1 MHGPITK
8 ILLLKPCTLHLEP
21 FLQSNCE
28 SGVIMNDKHYR
39 LGCDIGGTF
48 TDFVL
53 LNDQTGEL
61 TINKCL
67 TTPKDPSDAVEQ
79 GIREL
84 EVKVPGF
91 VEKMDEVIHGT
102 TLVINSIIERKGAR
116 TGLITTK
123 GFRDVLELGRE
134 IRYAPY
140 DIFSEYP
147 KPLVPRQFRLEVDE
161 RVRSDGSILKPLDPE
176 EAKQVVR
183 TLAAMGVESIAVC
196 LINSFENPAHELMI
210 KEIIEKEA
218 PHASVSV
225 SYHVLPQIREYE
237 RTSTTVT
244 NAYVKPL
251 TGSYLARLSGRLE
264 SIGCKGKLFIM
275 LSSGGITS
283 VDTAARFPVRIIESG
298 PTAAVI
304 AGQYYGK
311 MFDLPD
317 MFCFDMG
324 GTTAKSCLIQRGVAG
339 VVPTFEVGRV
349 QRFMKGS
356 GLTIQVPVVDLMEI
370 GAGGGSIARVSKL
383 GTLQVGPE
391 SSAADPGPTCY
402 ARGGQDPCV
411 TDADLLLG
419 YLDENY
425 FLGGEMKLDK
435 EAAKRT
441 VMEKIS
447 KPLGV
452 SFIQAIWGIHDLI
465 NETMAAAA
473 KTHIAEKGGNPKI
486 VTVAAFG
493 GAGPVHAYGLAKKLG
508 APRLIVPPNAG
519 VGSALGFFTAPRA
532 FDLVR
537 SHKVSLADANF
548 AEIER
553 LFQELEA
560 QGDKTLK
567 KAGKEEAVRFERS
580 LDMRF
585 VGQGSETNVPVAER
599 DFMRMKKEE
608 IRKKF
613 DLIYEKLYGR
623 TYPDSAVEFINFKVR
638 ASLPERFFKFTK
650 LARKGQSLKAAI
662 KGQRPAYSGFT
673 KDFIPYTVYDRYKLF
688 PDAKFKG
695 PAIIEEKE
703 STVIVGEDATVSVD
717 HYGFLW
723 VDLKAGERRK
733 AKGARDKMLGE
744 RTKLK
749 AMKPKAKVPKPK
761 VREPKLKAKVTKPK
775 LKVKSS
781 RLKAPSTKGKAK
793 RAIRKSK

>member
-1 MHGPITK
+1 MAEK
-8 ILLLKPCTLHLEP
+8 
-21 FLQSNCE
+21 F
-28 SGVIMNDKHYR
+28 YR

-53 LNDQTGEL
+53 LNDRTGEIK
-61 TINKCL
+61 INKCL
-67 TTPKDPSDAVEQ
+67 TTPRDPSDAVEQ

-84 EVKVPGF
+84 QGEVPKF
-91 VEKMDEVIHGT
+91 VGMLDEVIHGT
-102 TLVINSIIERKGAR
+102 TLVINSIIERRGAK

-140 DIFSEYP
+140 DIFAEFP
-147 KPLVPRQFRLEVDE
+147 KPLIPRRLRLEVDE
-161 RVRSDGSILKPLDPE
+161 RIRSDGSVLKPLDPE
-176 EAKQVVR
+176 EARSVVK
-183 TLAAMGVESIAVC
+183 TLINMGVESIAVC
-196 LINSFENPAHELMI
+196 LINSFENPTHELMI

-218 PHASVSV
+218 PDVSVSI

-251 TGSYLARLSGRLE
+251 TGRYLSKLSSRLE
-264 SIGCKGKLFIM
+264 AIGSRGKLFIM

-283 VDTAARFPVRIIESG
+283 VETAAEFPVRIIESG

-304 AGQYYGK
+304 AGEYFGK
-311 MFDLPD
+311 LFNIPD

-324 GTTAKSCLIQRGVAG
+324 GTTAKSCLIQGGVAG

-370 GAGGGSIARVSKL
+370 GAGGGSIAKMSRM

-391 SSAADPGPTCY
+391 SSGADPGPVCY
-402 ARGGQDPCV
+402 ARGGTEPCV

-435 EAAKRT
+435 EAARRS
-441 VMEKIS
+441 VEEKIA

-452 SFIQAIWGIHDLI
+452 SFIKAVWGIHDLI
-465 NETMAAAA
+465 NETMAGAA

-508 APRLIVPPNAG
+508 APRLMVPPNAG

-537 SHKVSLADANF
+537 SHKISLKDADF
-548 AEIER
+548 GEIENI
-553 LFQELEA
+553 FKEMEQEGA
-560 QGDKTLK
+560 KTLQ
-567 KAGKEEAVRFERS
+567 KAGGEQEIGFERS

-585 VGQGSETNVPVAER
+585 VGQGSETNLSISQG
-599 DFMRMKKEE
+599 DFRTFKKED
-608 IRKKF
+608 IRSLF
-613 DLIYEKLYGR
+613 DSVYKKLYGR
-623 TYPDSAVEFINFKVR
+623 TYPDSEVEFINFKVR
-638 ASLPERFFKFTK
+638 AKLPERLLQLPEIKTRSGA
-650 LARKGQSLKAAI
+650 LEDAI
-662 KGQRPAYSGFT
+662 KGQRSAYSGIAG
-673 KDFIPYTVYDRYKLF
+673 DFIPYTVYDRYRLF
-688 PDAKFKG
+688 PGAELKG
-695 PAIIEEKE
+695 PAIIEERE
-703 STVIVGEDATVSVD
+703 STVVVGEDCRVSVD
-717 HYGFLW
+717 GYGFLW
-723 VDLKAGERRK
+723 IDL
-733 AKGARDKMLGE
+733 
-744 RTKLK
+744 
-749 AMKPKAKVPKPK
+749 
-761 VREPKLKAKVTKPK
+761 
-775 LKVKSS
+775 
-781 RLKAPSTKGKAK
+781 
-793 RAIRKSK
+793 RAA

>member
-1 MHGPITK
+1 MK
-8 ILLLKPCTLHLEP
+8 
-21 FLQSNCE
+21 
-28 SGVIMNDKHYR
+28 DRYYR

-53 LNDQTGEL
+53 LNDKTGEL

-147 KPLVPRQFRLEVDE
+147 KPLVPRQYRLEVNE
-161 RVRSDGSILKPLDPE
+161 RVRSDGTILKPLDPE
-176 EAKQVVR
+176 DARQAVR
-183 TLAAMGVESIAVC
+183 ALVSMGVESIAVC
-196 LINSFENPAHELMI
+196 LLNSFENPAHELMI
-210 KEIIEKEA
+210 KEIIEREA
-218 PHASVSV
+218 PHVSISI

-264 SIGCKGKLFIM
+264 SIGCEGKLFIM

-283 VDTAARFPVRIIESG
+283 VDTAAQFPVRIIESG

-304 AGQYYGK
+304 AGQHYGK
-311 MFDLPD
+311 MFNLPD

-370 GAGGGSIARVSKL
+370 GAGGGSIAKVSKL

-391 SSAADPGPTCY
+391 SSSADPGPICY

-435 EAAKRT
+435 EAAKKG
-441 VMEKIS
+441 VMEKIA

-452 SFIQAIWGIHDLI
+452 TFVQAIWGIHDLI

-486 VTVAAFG
+486 VTVSAFG

-508 APRLIVPPNAG
+508 APRLLVPPNAG

-537 SHKVSLADANF
+537 SHKVSLAEANF
-548 AEIER
+548 AAIEKIFR
-553 LFQELEA
+553 ELEA
-560 QGDKTLK
+560 DGEKTLK
-567 KAGKEEAVRFERS
+567 KAGKDEAVRFERS

-585 VGQGSETNVPVAER
+585 VGQGSETNVPVTER
-599 DFMRMKKEE
+599 DFTKLKREN

-613 DLIYEKLYGR
+613 DQIYEKLYGR

-638 ASLPERFFKFTK
+638 ASLPERLFKFSK
-650 LARKGQSLKAAI
+650 LDKKGQGLKAAV
-662 KGQRPAYSGFT
+662 KGERPAYSGIV

-688 PDAKFKG
+688 PNAKFKG

-703 STVIVGEDATVSVD
+703 STLIVGEDAAVSVD
-717 HYGFLW
+717 DYGFLW
-723 VDLKAGERRK
+723 VDLSTGQGAGRTVHGKKTATKKSKAKGKASKTKARELKRK
-733 AKGARDKMLGE
+733 AKPAK
-744 RTKLK
+744 TKVQALAAK
-749 AMKPKAKVPKPK
+749 VTAAKPKAKSA
-761 VREPKLKAKVTKPK
+761 KLKAKVKRAKPK
-775 LKVKSS
+775 PKE
-781 RLKAPSTKGKAK
+781 TKGKGKSEGRK
-793 RAIRKSK
+793 RK